1 MIELN
6 EIVEAY
12 FKLRNYFYYN
22 NKDLQYHK
30 RLAEWEESWCA
41 APDSNAS
48 VELDPIDLNISKIYS
63 DLPPSLLHRLKK
75 VKNWINS
82 YNDQDKIDPA
92 DKFCDIRLFYMLKK
106 IRDKKDRC
114 WENENFITNQS
125 ILPSYEIDE
134 VTIFGDVSIELHLVT
149 ILWIMRYGYIVD
161 ASFGNSCLGNRL
173 HLTPDGELAKGSQLF
188 KPYYHQYEKW
198 RDDAFDIARYTLRK
212 GDHVGILNLDVK
224 DYFYSTHLDFSEMY
238 NYMNQVAR
246 DREIEIKEHEG
257 LKRIFEQIHIDF
269 TEKVREVKYPAQRWE
284 ENNEKTKVILPIGLA
299 SSYILA
305 NYYLRDFDYA
315 IQNQTAHIYYG
326 RYVDDILIVIKNP
339 PVDSSAMKDSKIAT
353 KEGGTWE
360 DGSHSELTRLES
372 FIKSHF
378 SCDFR
383 IQSSKTEDEHDDC
396 KKPEVGFE
404 IKRMPGLEIQSK
416 KTIFYYF
423 DHTQPITVLD
433 KLKRD
438 LWIRASEFR
447 SFPQKTRQAASFA
460 DAAHHLIYDGS
471 EGQPATLK
479 DYKINR
485 YGIGIYLGK
494 MIAMG
499 LDLPGK
505 LDQSEKTKILTLF
518 QGKYVLQFQQFWE
531 RIFILFLVYK
541 DRDGFYRFF
550 HAVHDAIK
558 KIPTGSD
565 GKLKMK
571 DSKVLLADVQK
582 NLYDYLRTAISK
594 ALALY
599 PDFMEKDPSREE
611 GLKSFIYGKNNED
624 EKLRSYPEI
633 ENFRRHRLIRSQY
646 IKYPL
651 THLAITENDHY
662 VDLTDIP
669 DLSDPHLWKPLSDL
683 HGQSVKF
690 WECCIRA
697 FTETLHE
704 NAHLLQE
711 GGTGEDSKESNLST
725 SKMLEKAWEYYYKIN
740 KYHYPRLQ
748 KNKDG
753 LRPFRDLR
761 TSPDP
766 HTTKTQTAGTDLEIT
781 EIHIKNEKENVTS
794 PRVALVNMEVQV
806 KQTGEAIKGNS
817 SFTKEQYDDISKILN
832 DSSFH
837 KTNLLIFPEN
847 AIPLHFVPSLTQYA
861 VRRQKV
867 NVAGLQHI
875 HVTGRV
881 YNFILTIVPY
891 RIDSMDD
898 AMVIYRLKNHY
909 APIEEEAIKGYHY
922 QPALPGRFRYDI
934 INWRNLYFTS
944 FYCFELADIFHRS
957 AFRSRVDLVI
967 ASEFNPDTNYY
978 SNIIESFSR
987 DMHAYL
993 AQVNISQY
1001 GDSRR
1006 LEPKKT
1012 EQRKQSII
1020 KGGHNS
1026 SVIVGQLDL
1035 PGLREFQRKTY
1046 AYTQQKGKPPFKPLS
1061 PGWDWENVLKRKRNE
1076 FVLPDSSGSLEEE

>member
-1 MIELN
+1 MITID
-6 EIVEAY
+6 EIAEAY
-12 FKLRNYFYYN
+12 FKLRNYIYYN

-30 RLAEWEESWCA
+30 KLAEWEESWRSN
-41 APDSNAS
+41 PDADAS
-48 VELDPIDLNISKIYS
+48 VGLDPSDINISEPYS
-63 DLPPSLLHRLKK
+63 DLPHSLLHRLQKM
-75 VKNWINS
+75 KNWINS
-82 YNDQDKIDPA
+82 YNHQDGIDPE
-92 DKFCDIRLFYMLKK
+92 DEFYNIRLFYMPKK
-106 IRDKKDRC
+106 LREKKDEC
-114 WENENFITNQS
+114 WENENYITNQS
-125 ILPSYEIDE
+125 VLSSYEIDE
-134 VTIFGDVSIELHLVT
+134 VIIFGDISIELHLVT
-149 ILWIMRYGYIVD
+149 ILWIMRYGHILD
-161 ASFGNSCLGNRL
+161 ASFGNGCFGNRL
-173 HLTPDGELAKGSQLF
+173 HLTPDGELVEGSQLF

-198 RDDAFDIARYTLRK
+198 RDDAFDIARYMLRK
-212 GDHVGILNLDVK
+212 GDHVGILNLDIK

-246 DREIEIKEHEG
+246 GREIEIKEHEG

-269 TEKVREVKYPAQRWE
+269 TEKVREVNYPIHRWKE
-284 ENNEKTKVILPIGLA
+284 DNAKTKVILPIGLA
-299 SSYILA
+299 SSSILA
-305 NYYLRDFDYA
+305 NYYLHDFDYA

-339 PVDSSAMKDSKIAT
+339 PVDSSTIKDSKIAK
-353 KEGGTWE
+353 KEENTRE
-360 DGSHSELTRLES
+360 DGNHSELTRIES

-378 SCDFR
+378 SSVLR
-383 IQSSKTEDEHDDC
+383 IKSSKIEDEEDDC
-396 KKPEVGFE
+396 KKREIGFE
-404 IKRMPGLEIQSK
+404 IKGIPGLEIQSK

-423 DHTQPITVLD
+423 DHTQPITILD

-447 SFPQKTRQAASFA
+447 SFPQKNRQAANFA
-460 DAAHHLIYDGS
+460 DAAHHLLYDGS

-485 YGIGIYLGK
+485 YGIAIYLGK
-494 MIAMG
+494 MIAIG

-550 HAVHDAIK
+550 RAVHDAIK
-558 KIPTGSD
+558 KIPIGSD

-599 PDFMEKDPSREE
+599 PRFMAKTPSKEKA
-611 GLKSFIYGKNNED
+611 LKSFIYGGNNED
-624 EKLRSYPEI
+624 KKLESYPEI
-633 ENFRRHRLIRSQY
+633 EGFRRHRLIRSHY
-646 IKYPL
+646 VKYPL
-651 THLAITENDHY
+651 THLAITENDHH

-669 DLSDPHLWKPLSDL
+669 DFSDSHLWKPLSNL

-697 FTETLHE
+697 YTETLHE
-704 NAHLLQE
+704 DAHLHQN
-711 GGTGEDSKESNLST
+711 GDTGNASKKSNFST
-725 SKMLEKAWEYYYKIN
+725 TKILNKAWKYYKNIN
-740 KYHYPRLQ
+740 RYHLSHLHNNPDHR
-748 KNKDG
+748 K
-753 LRPFRDLR
+753 PFKSSE
-761 TSPDP
+761 TSFDP
-766 HTTKTQTAGTDLEIT
+766 YASHHFHPKIT
-781 EIHIKNEKENVTS
+781 EIHVKNEKKNVTH

-806 KQTGEAIKGNS
+806 KQTEEAIKGNS
-817 SFTKEQYDDISKILN
+817 SFTEEQYDDISKILN

-847 AIPLHFVPSLTQYA
+847 AIPLHFVSSLTQYA
-861 VRRQKV
+861 VHRQKAK
-867 NVAGLQHI
+867 VAGLQHI
-875 HVTGRV
+875 NMKGRV
-881 YNFILTIVPY
+881 YNFILTILPY

-898 AMVIYRLKNHY
+898 AIVIYRLKNHY

-922 QPALPGRFRYDI
+922 QPARPQRFRYDL

-967 ASEFNPDTNYY
+967 ASEFNRDTNYY
-978 SNIIESFSR
+978 ANIIESFSR
-987 DMHAYL
+987 DIHAYL
-993 AQVNISQY
+993 AQANTSQY
-1001 GDSRR
+1001 GDSRL

-1012 EQRKQSII
+1012 EEKNQIII
-1020 KGGHNS
+1020 KGGLNS
-1026 SVIVGQLDL
+1026 SVIVGRLNL
-1035 PGLREFQRKTY
+1035 PGLREFQRKSY
-1046 AYTQQKGKPPFKPLS
+1046 AYTQQEGKPPFKPLP

-1076 FVLPDSSGSLEEE
+1076 FVLPSLTDSQEEE